1 MEKSER
7 GGLFWLHLG
16 SSAWLISVEGLPLL
30 EVQIPTLPKA
40 VKDSGIV
47 KGLPARYTVGNLKR
61 ENQQNSGFEP
71 ESFQSYRLFL
81 ILYVV
86 SWFIGTPS

>member
-1 MEKSER
+1 MKKGER
-7 GGLFWLHLG
+7 LGLFWLHLG
-16 SSAWLISVEGLPLL
+16 RSAWLISVEGLPLL

-61 ENQQNSGFEP
+61 EHQQNSGFEP
-71 ESFQSYRLFL
+71 KGFQSHRLFL
-81 ILYVV
+81 ILFVV
-86 SWFIGTPS
+86 SWFI